1 MKSTGGS
8 VKNTIGAD
16 SKNIA
21 VICQQTKE
29 LYLTNP
35 KLIQRLPKEQR
46 AYWYWFLKH
55 HHDTDDN
62 ISNTNTKH

>member
-1 MKSTGGS
+1 MMKTIDNT
-8 VKNTIGAD
+8 VKNAAAPFQR
-16 SKNIA
+16 NIT
-21 VICQQTKE
+21 VICQQNKE

-55 HHDTDDN
+55 HNDTESSSST
-62 ISNTNTKH
+62 IH